1 MKKFVLPTKALAALA
16 VLAAVVAPMSAQAHR
31 GWLMPSHTVLSGDS
45 FWVSFDAGASNGVF
59 IADHAPLRLSPQSL
73 VITAPDGSAGA
84 AANLTQGAYRT
95 TFDVEINKPGTWKI
109 ANGSVGVNAAWTLN
123 GTPGRWRGPAADLA
137 ANIPAGATDVVSAPS
152 ANRLETFVTLGEP
165 TMTVFAP
172 TGVGIEMV
180 PVTHP
185 NDLVAGEAGVFQF
198 LKDGQPYADAD
209 VIVARGGLQYRDNPE
224 EMTVRTDADGK
235 VSITWP
241 EAGMYWV
248 NTSWRDP
255 SAPAPTGYEGR
266 GGPPVASAQYTAVLQ
281 VLP

>member
-1 MKKFVLPTKALAALA
+1 MKKFILPTKALAALA
-16 VLAAVVAPMSAQAHR
+16 VLAAVAAPMSANAHR
-31 GWLMPSHTVLSGDS
+31 GWLMPSHTVLSGES
-45 FWVSFDAGASNGVF
+45 FWVSFDGGSSNGVF
-59 IADHAPLRLSPQSL
+59 VADHAPMRVSPGSL
-73 VITAPDGSAGA
+73 TITAPDGSAGA
-84 AANLTQGAYRT
+84 AANLMQGAYRT

-123 GTPGRWRGPAADLA
+123 GTPGRWRGPAAELA
-137 ANIPAGATDVVSAPS
+137 ANIPAGATDVVSAAS

-165 TMTVFAP
+165 TTTVFTP
-172 TGVGIEMV
+172 TGAGIELV

-198 LKDGQPYADAD
+198 LRDGQPYANAD
-209 VIVARGGLQYRDNPE
+209 VVVARGGLQYRDNPE
-224 EMTVRTDADGK
+224 EITAKTDTEGK

-255 SAPAPTGYEGR
+255 SAPASGGR
-266 GGPPVASAQYTAVLQ
+266 NGPPVASAQYTAVLQ

>member
-1 MKKFVLPTKALAALA
+1 MKKFILPALA
-16 VLAAVVAPMSAQAHR
+16 VLAAVAAPMSAQAHR

-59 IADHAPLRLSPQSL
+59 IADHAPLRLTPQSL
-73 VITAPDGSAGA
+73 VITAPDGSTGA

-109 ANGSVGVNAAWTLN
+109 ANASAGVNATWTLN
-123 GTPGRWRGPAADLA
+123 GQPGRWRGPAADLA
-137 ANIPAGATDVVSAPS
+137 ANIPAGATDVSSAPS
-152 ANRLETFVTLGEP
+152 ANRLETFVTLGNP
-165 TMTVFAP
+165 TTTVFAP
-172 TGVGIEMV
+172 TGVGIELV

-185 NDLVAGEAGVFQF
+185 NDLVAGEAATFQF
-198 LKDGQPYADAD
+198 LRNGQPYAGAE

-224 EMTVRTDADGK
+224 EITARTDAEGK
-235 VSITWP
+235 VTITWP

-248 NTSWRDP
+248 NTGWRDP
-255 SAPAPTGYEGR
+255 SAPPPVEGR
-266 GGPPVASAQYTAVLQ
+266 AGPLVASAQYTAVLQ